1 MPTTVTSTT
10 SVDPA
15 ALRAAAQRLEIAA
28 DTVLDAVGSHLRGLR
43 FDGTVAGRAHTGSG
57 WALRAAMDA
66 LAGDAARWSR
76 AAADLAAALRA
87 GADRHAGREAN
98 AATVFL

>member
-1 MPTTVTSTT
+1 MPTTDTHTT

-15 ALRAAAQRLEIAA
+15 ALRAAAQRLGVAA
-28 DTVLDAVGSHLRGLR
+28 DTVLDAVGSHLMGLR

-66 LAGDAARWSR
+66 LAGDAARWAR
-76 AAADLAAALRA
+76 DAADLAAALRA

-98 AATVFL
+98 AVTVFR

>member
-1 MPTTVTSTT
+1 MSTTDTYTT

-15 ALRAAAQRLEIAA
+15 ALRAAAQRLENAA

-57 WALRAAMDA
+57 WALRAAMDT
-66 LAGDAARWSR
+66 LAGDAARWAR
-76 AAADLAAALRA
+76 AAADLAAVLRA

-98 AATVFL
+98 AVTVFR

>member
-1 MPTTVTSTT
+1 MPTTDAYTT

-15 ALRAAAQRLEIAA
+15 ALRAAAQRLGIAA
-28 DTVLDAVGSHLRGLR
+28 DTVLDAIGSHLRGLR

-66 LAGDAARWSR
+66 LAGDAARWAR
-76 AAADLAAALRA
+76 DAADLAAALRA
-87 GADRHAGREAN
+87 GADRHSGREAN
-98 AATVFL
+98 AATVFR